1 MVLDQKSL
9 RILYCSL
16 VLPYLNYCTEVW
28 GNTYKTSLHSLTIL
42 QKKAIRIIHNVRY
55 LDHTNPLFIRSKLL
69 KFTDLVEFQTTQIM
83 FKAKINILPLN
94 IQKLF
99 SDREGGYNLRGKLNF
114 KVNSV
119 RTTRKMF
126 CISICGVRLWNSLS
140 GEIKECP
147 NINQFKIKYKELI
160 FTRYRDEEGV

>member
-1 MVLDQKSL
+1 
-9 RILYCSL
+9 
-16 VLPYLNYCTEVW
+16 
-28 GNTYKTSLHSLTIL
+28 
-42 QKKAIRIIHNVRY
+42 
-55 LDHTNPLFIRSKLL
+55 
-69 KFTDLVEFQTTQIM
+69 M

-99 SDREGGYNLRGKLNF
+99 SDPEGGYNLRGKLNF